1 MSTDQLVTIGA
12 VIVGI
17 LIVIRFILRI
27 IGSHMEYKQIQKNME
42 QMMKD
47 KGLSY
52 GNKDEHRD
60 KRS

>member
-1 MSTDQLVTIGA
+1 MLL
-12 VIVGI
+12 GI
-17 LIVIRFILRI
+17 LIVIRLILRVI
-27 IGSHMEYKQIQKNME
+27 RSRMEYKQIQKNME

>member
-1 MSTDQLVTIGA
+1 MSTDQFVDICA
-12 VIVGI
+12 VILGI
-17 LIVIRFILRI
+17 MIVIRLVLRVI
-27 IGSHMEYKQIQKNME
+27 RSRMEYKQIQKNME

-60 KRS
+60 QRS